1 MSLQAAS
8 SIATSALLTTQVQLD
23 LASANIANADTAGY
37 TRKTATQVSLV
48 TGGSSS
54 GTAITGITGNVD
66 RLLLKSLVG
75 ATTQLG
81 AATATESYAD
91 QLQSLLGSTTDG
103 TGGTGTSLAN
113 TIAALETALGQLAD
127 TPESDTLKAQA
138 VQAVDAV
145 AAQLRSTSA
154 GIQGLRGDADATIAS
169 DVGTVNDDLA
179 TIHDLNG
186 AIAQAAA
193 RGDPT
198 ADLEDQRNTAL
209 QDIATKMDVAYY
221 VDGNDQMKVYTSG
234 GQPLLDGQVH
244 ELSYAAAATVTADTS
259 YAAGAASSG
268 ISAVTVDGTDI
279 TGQIRSGDIG
289 ALITQRD
296 SVLPAAQGQLDTLA
310 QGLIGALNA
319 AHNQGTAVPAPTSLT
334 GTTTT
339 SASAAFSGSGTVRLA
354 VTDSSGNLVSSG
366 DLDLSAYAT
375 VGDLVGAINGISG
388 LSASI
393 DSLGRLTISST
404 NAADGVS
411 IAGSGDTVGS
421 ARQGFS
427 DWFGL
432 NDLLTG
438 TGASDVA
445 VRADILATPSL
456 MATASLS
463 ATGKPA
469 TGSQVITSG
478 SSTIATALAS
488 AMTGSRTFA
497 AAGSLGL
504 TKTSFADYA
513 SDIVSTIA
521 MAAAQ
526 ASGALT
532 TKTSAQSALAASLS
546 SETGVNVDQEVARL
560 SQLQNI
566 YSGAGQVLAT
576 VNKMFDAL
584 MSAVSTT

>member
-296 SVLPAAQGQLDTLA
+296 SVLPAAQDQLDTLA

-421 ARQGFS
+421 AGQGFS